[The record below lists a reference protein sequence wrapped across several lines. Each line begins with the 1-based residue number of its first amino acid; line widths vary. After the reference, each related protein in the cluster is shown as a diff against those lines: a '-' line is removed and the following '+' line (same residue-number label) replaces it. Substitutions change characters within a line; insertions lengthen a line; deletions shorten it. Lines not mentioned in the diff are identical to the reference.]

1 MAQAHVDYLNSTVRD
16 ELIKASV
23 AMYKEQPENKH
34 KFLAEYFA
42 KLSAERETVVE
53 EKKVEPKKAE
63 KKKKKKFVKM
73 ALSDV
78 VFDITPDTSVEYDW
92 EQVQKDIADIFLE
105 GVIWA
110 GDFVLVPFVFGLQ
123 KLIVVSQIMDAKV
136 PTTSVIVEAIL
147 SVNGVGGCEMVTIE
161 CAGAD
166 WSAGGH
172 GRKGTTAPPKAKG
185 GAAVAAPDAKAS
197 KKSKKKKGKKADD
210 GPRLCTP
217 EMIKK
222 DADKIAVCTKESDYY
237 VCSVPEMDGSAQT
250 NVTVEQLTE
259 CIKQIRVK
267 CPNVALMLVAGGSS
281 NLTCVADVPADK
293 QGKINATD
301 WVAAVEEFSAVAQ
314 GDANTACAEFVCDP
328 EKGEFPIKMKDTTS
342 ASAFAYLK
350 KMKVLDD
357 GEEEVFYAMPD
368 DGEEG
373 Y

>member
-42 KLSAERETVVE
+42 KLSAEREQVVE
-53 EKKVEPKKAE
+53 EKKEEPKAAT
-63 KKKKKKFVKM
+63 KKKKKKAVKM

-92 EQVQKDIADIFLE
+92 EVIQKDIADIFLE
-105 GVIWA
+105 GVLWA

-161 CAGAD
+161 CSGAN
-166 WSAGGH
+166 WEEGGH
-172 GRKGTTAPPKAKG
+172 GRKGTKAPPKAKG
-185 GAAVAAPDAKAS
+185 AADAAPAAKAS
-197 KKSKKKKGKKADD
+197 KKSKKKKGKKEDD

-217 EMIKK
+217 EMITK
-222 DADKIAVCTKESDYY
+222 DATKIAICTKESDYY

-259 CIKQIRVK
+259 CLTQIRVK
-267 CPNVALMLVAGGSS
+267 CPDVAIMLVAGGSS
-281 NLTCVADVPADK
+281 NLTCIADVPASK

-301 WVAAVEEFSAVAQ
+301 WVKAVEEFSGVAK
-314 GDANTACAEFVCDP
+314 GDANSATAEFVCDP
-328 EKGEFPIKMKDTTS
+328 DKGEFPIKMKDTTS

-357 GEEEVFYAMPD
+357 GEEEVFYSMPE
-368 DGEEG
+368 EEG
-373 Y
+373 EGY